1 MAKPLQERQRS
12 YHFKGQPHIMR
23 GSNINPSGLF
33 IVGIQAGGMRGV
45 KWLLQF
51 SFALFII
58 PSSKQFGLRP
68 IRLRGLGHC
77 YFWRLPP
84 DEAQAFRKNRSLGF

>member
-1 MAKPLQERQRS
+1 MQDNRANDVVSINATARPLRER
-12 YHFKGQPHIMR
+12 YIMR
-23 GSNINPSGLF
+23 NGDLKHSGC
-33 IVGIQAGGMRGV
+33 IAGFRAGRARRGV
-45 KWLLQF
+45 KWRLQF

-58 PSSKQFGLRP
+58 PSSKLFGLRP

-84 DEAQAFRKNRSLGF
+84 HEAQAVRKN